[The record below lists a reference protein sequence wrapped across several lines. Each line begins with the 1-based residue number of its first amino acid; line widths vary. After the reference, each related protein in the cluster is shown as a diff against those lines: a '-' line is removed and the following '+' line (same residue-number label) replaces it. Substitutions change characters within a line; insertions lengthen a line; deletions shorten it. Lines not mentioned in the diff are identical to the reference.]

1 MIDLA
6 QTGDFSDSYPF
17 RNFRSVSLP
26 AYEPTGKDFVD
37 LIGHDQFYAYTWFY
51 DHDAVGKLPD
61 AAF

>member
-1 MIDLA
+1 MSGSTFISVISRMIDLA

-37 LIGHDQFYAYTWFY
+37 LIGHDQFYAYT
-51 DHDAVGKLPD
+51 
-61 AAF
+61 

>member
-37 LIGHDQFYAYTWFY
+37 LIGHNQFYAYT
-51 DHDAVGKLPD
+51 
-61 AAF
+61 